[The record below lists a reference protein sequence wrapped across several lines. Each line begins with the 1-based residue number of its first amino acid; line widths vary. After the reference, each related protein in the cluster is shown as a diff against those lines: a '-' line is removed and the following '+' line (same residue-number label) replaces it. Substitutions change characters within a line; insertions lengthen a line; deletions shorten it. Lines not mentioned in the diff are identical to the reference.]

1 MAKVIFGIMSIIYVC
16 LHSPADTEK
25 RPIISPKRR
34 FVYKSLSTLIAIIMV
49 ICSIV
54 LDNKFISNS
63 FIVGLLIQCFMI
75 SPFAYR
81 ITGQKYD
88 NYKDY
93 LNN

>member
-1 MAKVIFGIMSIIYVC
+1 MRLSSATKPAFSRFSKIVAITFSLVSI
-16 LHSPADTEK
+16 
-25 RPIISPKRR
+25 
-34 FVYKSLSTLIAIIMV
+34 
-49 ICSIV
+49 
-54 LDNKFISNS
+54 FISNQFAANCLILS
-63 FIVGLLIQCFMI
+63 LLIECFMI